1 MNSKLILAAIV
12 GGFFFLSGKKSSSK
26 PNPSTDVPEDV
37 DAEENVPVDN
47 TPKNEKPTYK
57 YLTPSRKKIITSYF
71 NMSPLK
77 TSEPFPFGDYSAWA
91 SEKQALGVKPLY
103 QDWLANIIYWQI
115 SRVEGKTDLFTDV
128 YGVNSP
134 GYDGTLPYVLQK
146 GRKAIIDLE
155 NPNPNPDIGGFKIV
169 DIAENQSQANKRLAK
184 GIALWKEIDAYVR
197 ANYKGCP
204 QGAFCDLG

>member
-12 GGFFFLSGKKSSSK
+12 GGFFFFSGKKSSGKS
-26 PNPSTDVPEDV
+26 NPSADVPVEDM
-37 DAEENVPVDN
+37 DTENVPVDN

-57 YLTPSRKKIITSYF
+57 YLTPSRKKIITSYI
-71 NMSPLK
+71 NMSPME
-77 TSEPFPFGDYSAWA
+77 TSEPFPLGSYPAWKA
-91 SEKQALGVKPLY
+91 EKEALGIKPIY

-115 SRVEGKTDLFTDV
+115 SRLEGKTDLFTDV

-155 NPNPNPDIGGFKIV
+155 NPNPNPKIGGFKIV
-169 DIAENQSQANKRLAK
+169 DIAENSEQANKRLAK